1 MESLGPI
8 FFLPRC
14 RWMPLGSWVISF
26 ASPKSVFWCWWLVD
40 LVVWLEGYVI
50 YAYIYYHSRMQRR
63 TPKKIGWSTSSSN
76 FRHIHHKSQFFLVA
90 DQLTYLAGP
99 SKCGGIQPLG
109 SLRKALL
116 RACVSRYRIRAS
128 CERGAADF
136 VAPWMARKREV
147 FHVHVIVIKASNINK
162 HHGFSWG
169 YTLW

>member
-76 FRHIHHKSQFFLVA
+76 FRHIHHKSQFFSSCRP
-90 DQLTYLAGP
+90 TYLSSGP
-99 SKCGGIQPLG
+99 FEMWWNS
-109 SLRKALL
+109 
-116 RACVSRYRIRAS
+116 
-128 CERGAADF
+128 
-136 VAPWMARKREV
+136 APWQLEEGVAEGMRLTVQDTSQLRERRCWFCCTV
-147 FHVHVIVIKASNINK
+147 DGEETG
-162 HHGFSWG
+162 GFSCSCHRD
-169 YTLW
+169 